1 MSTLTWRPDILDG
14 YEAAD
19 LGAPAVAPSGRADG
33 ALTRTLIRRVA
44 VPEAPRAVAV
54 IVHGYNDYFFATHLA
69 DELAA
74 AGCAAYAVDMR
85 RAGRSLQPGN
95 QPHHIAHIDELGDDI
110 ADAATAAR
118 DDALARGLGDL
129 PLVVHAHSTGGLAA
143 AVWASDRPDAALAA
157 LVLDGP
163 FFGLALTAGQRA
175 LMRAVPVLARARS
188 RMVIDPARSPYT
200 AGLLERGWEFDVTW
214 KRPEGVGA
222 TAGWL
227 AATRA
232 AQARAAGGLDIR
244 VPVLLVSSD
253 STGPDRLDNPLH
265 ASQDTVV
272 DVAATARA
280 ATRLGAQVEP
290 VIIAGALH
298 DAALSAAGPRARYFE
313 TLRDFLGSALQQ
325 GHEPPGNVR
334 TRG

>member
-19 LGAPAVAPSGRADG
+19 LGAPAVAPSGKADG
-33 ALTRTLIRRVA
+33 PLTRTLIRRA
-44 VPEAPRAVAV
+44 ATPERPRAVAV
-54 IVHGYNDYFFATHLA
+54 IVHGYNDYFFATHLS

-74 AGCAAYAVDMR
+74 AGCVVYAVDMR

-110 ADAATAAR
+110 ADATAAAR

-129 PLVVHAHSTGGLAA
+129 AVVVHAHSTGALAA
-143 AVWASDRPDAALAA
+143 AVWASDRPDPALAA

-163 FFGLALTAGQRA
+163 FFGLALTAPRRA
-175 LMRAVPVLARARS
+175 LMRAMPTVARFTPGTV
-188 RMVIDPARSPYT
+188 MDPARSPYT
-200 AGLLERGWEFDVTW
+200 AGLLQRGWVFDVAW
-214 KRPEGVGA
+214 KSPEGVGA

-232 AQARAAGGLDIR
+232 AQSRAAAGLHIR
-244 VPVLLVSSD
+244 VPVLLASSD

-272 DVAATARA
+272 DVAATARV
-280 ATRLGAQVEP
+280 ATLLGDRVQP
-290 VIIAGALH
+290 VVIEGAIH
-298 DAALSAAGPRARYFE
+298 DLALSAEGPRTRYFDA
-313 TLRDFLGSALQQ
+313 LRAFLGSVL
-325 GHEPPGNVR
+325 
-334 TRG
+334 